1 MVPMCVITH
10 VNMTLVN
17 WVRNWVFIQQIHFS
31 FVFAEKVTTL
41 GSTKGNKEGRNNC
54 ESFNRAVKVK
64 D

>member
-31 FVFAEKVTTL
+31 FGFAEKVTTS
-41 GSTKGNKEGRNNC
+41 GSTKGNKNDRNKC
-54 ESFNRAVKVK
+54 ENLNRAVKVK